1 MRFTII
7 LILLSASTA
16 FSFQRGDGYEYLTPQ
31 EKDMLEKTLEQ
42 SPQTSLCPR
51 TVEFANK
58 YREEF
63 LPRGPKADFILVD
76 KQRRLIHLL
85 RDEQVLA
92 TYRMALGGRP
102 VGHKVMEGDER
113 TPEGLYFFDMKNER
127 SDYHLSLR
135 INYPNS
141 RDLRSA
147 KEKGISDPGKDIMIH
162 GLPNSWIKRKLI
174 RHPRDWTRGCM
185 AVTSSEVEE
194 IFASVELGTLIEIC
208 P

>member
-1 MRFTII
+1 MRLI
-7 LILLSASTA
+7 LILTLLHTSIA
-16 FSFQRGDGYEYLTPQ
+16 FSFQKGDGYEYLTPQ
-31 EKDMLEKTLEQ
+31 EKDILERTLEQ
-42 SPQTSLCPR
+42 TPPHSLCPR
-51 TVEFANK
+51 TAEFSRK
-58 YREEF
+58 SREES
-63 LPRGPKADFILVD
+63 LPMGTKSDFILVD

-85 RDEQVLA
+85 HGEQVLA
-92 TYRMALGGRP
+92 TYHMALGGRP

-113 TPEGLYFFDMKNER
+113 TPEGLYFFDLKNER
-127 SDYHLSLR
+127 SEYHLSLR

-141 RDLRSA
+141 RDLKNA
-147 KEKGISDPGKDIMIH
+147 KEKGIPAPGKDIMIH

-194 IFASVELGTLIEIC
+194 IFAAVELGSLIEIC